1 MADPILTVYC
11 LAYNHGKYIRKTLE
25 GFVNQKTDY
34 KYKVVVHDDAS
45 TDDTAQIIKE
55 YADKFPDIIFP
66 IFQTVNQ
73 YSQGISIM
81 QNFILPRLE
90 GKYIAICEGDD
101 FWCDENKLQIQIEY
115 MENNPDCSF
124 CGHNTELIDADDNCV
139 KRYKNPYLNDCDYS
153 VNDII
158 ESGGSAL
165 IHTSAF
171 MYRKEFRLNFPKEFL
186 LKGVGDY
193 PLSIYL
199 ATCGRVHYFGKV
211 MSKYRIM
218 VPGSWTQRVAT
229 NKVKMDLFMKQ
240 AIAWLDRIDKY
251 TEFKY
256 HKSFVFAKRRYRFNS
271 LNKYKKVIYAI
282 FNSDYRRLLK
292 EYLKNRK
299 QR

>member
-25 GFVNQKTDY
+25 GFVNQKTEY

-115 MENNPDCSF
+115 MENNPDCAL
-124 CGHNTELIDADDNCV
+124 CVHNTEFINEDGTDKGRLFNRFMTDRDFSTDE
-139 KRYKNPYLNDCDYS
+139 
-153 VNDII
+153 II
-158 ESGGSAL
+158 KACGGGLFHLSSL
-165 IHTSAF
+165 VYRLE
-171 MYRKEFRLNFPKEFL
+171 YRKSYPRSFAI
-186 LKGVGDY
+186 KGVGDY
-193 PLSIYL
+193 PIGIYL
-199 ATCGRVHYFGKV
+199 STKGRVHYIAKV
-211 MSKYRIM
+211 MSKYRFM
-218 VPGSWTQRVAT
+218 ANGSWSKRVNSSKKSKKAHLERMIEGINSIDEAT
-229 NKVKMDLFMKQ
+229 E
-240 AIAWLDRIDKY
+240 Y
-251 TEFKY
+251 KY
-256 HKSFVFAKRRYRFNS
+256 HKSFVFAKRKFWFNS
-271 LNKYKKVIYAI
+271 LNKYKKIIYAI

-292 EYLKNRK
+292 EYLENRK
-299 QR
+299 